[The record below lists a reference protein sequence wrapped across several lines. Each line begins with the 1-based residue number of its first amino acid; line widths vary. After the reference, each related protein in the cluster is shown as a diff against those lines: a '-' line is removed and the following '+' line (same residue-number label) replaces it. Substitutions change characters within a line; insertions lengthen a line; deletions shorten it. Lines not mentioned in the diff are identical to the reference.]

1 MSNTIANFIIRRQD
15 EEISELEQVLDMF
28 TVQRNVSMDDFCV
41 TIVHSSKEQY
51 DYSGLQA
58 KYPFRIEII
67 EKETDSLSAAYNEA
81 IRASEADWLMFME
94 YGDRMCDLYSVSMIL
109 NLLPTDEY
117 DILWTAYYDEF
128 KRKNANY
135 VNVATEATPSLT
147 GKMFRNEFLIRNGI
161 RFDESVTQDE
171 GTVFLATAK
180 CETDYQ
186 RFAKISTRFVP
197 YLHIEKPFTDEVTPE
212 DIILRRHRANM
223 AVIRNSKGR
232 KNTDLYAQYV
242 MKAMCNAYFFLHT
255 DGIDNAAVEILEDT
269 ENVYADNAWI
279 IDRMRPQD
287 EEVFLDEAEH
297 ELLSMI
303 QNAYQIYG
311 HEMYYDADDEPY
323 EMWMRRFRGEQKETP
338 KPSVKRETSQSTEEK
353 VAVFCG
359 TRNVY
364 KEMETAAKSLMCHTK
379 MDRIYFFIEDDEF
392 PEPLPENCICRN
404 VSGQKWFDPKGKN
417 YKSTWTYMCLMRAAF
432 AKLMPDEHKVL
443 SLDIDVIVNEDV
455 SELWDYDLDG
465 YYFAGVPETDMTDKQ
480 KTTYC
485 NFGVIMMNLDLI
497 RESGMDDRIIESLN
511 RDKWR
516 CPEQDAFN
524 HFCAGKIFELPSM
537 YNATRTSAITE
548 RPDVEKISHYAGIR
562 YWKHYKPYRQYEQMT
577 WGEILRTQQTEAG

>member
-1 MSNTIANFIIRRQD
+1 MSDTRATANFIIRRRD
-15 EEISELEQVLDMF
+15 EGICELEQTLDMF
-28 TVQRNVSMDDFCV
+28 AVQRNVNMDDFYV
-41 TIVHSSKEQY
+41 TIIHSSDSPY
-51 DYSGLQA
+51 DYSGLQER
-58 KYPFRIEII
+58 YPFRIEVI

-81 IRASEADWLMFME
+81 IRSSEADWLMFME
-94 YGDRMCDLYSVSMIL
+94 YGDRMCDLFSLSMIL
-109 NLLPTDEY
+109 ELLPTEEY
-117 DILWTAYYDEF
+117 DILWTEYYDEF
-128 KRKNANY
+128 NRKNAKY
-135 VNVATEATPSLT
+135 VNVVKEATPNVA
-147 GKMFRNEFLIRNGI
+147 GKMFRHEFLIMNAV
-161 RFDESVTQDE
+161 RFDETLTRDE
-171 GTVFLATAK
+171 GTVFIATAK
-180 CETDYQ
+180 SETDYQ

-197 YLHIEKPFTDEVTPE
+197 YLHIEKPSAEEMTPE

-255 DGIDNAAVEILEDT
+255 DGIDRIAVEILDDT
-269 ENVYADNAWI
+269 EQMYAENAWI

-287 EEVFLDEAEH
+287 EEVFLDDAEH
-297 ELLSMI
+297 ELLAMI
-303 QNAYQIYG
+303 QDAYQVYG
-311 HEMYYDADDEPY
+311 HEMRYDIDDEPY
-323 EMWMRRFRGEQKETP
+323 EMWMHRFRGERKEQSRP
-338 KPSVKRETSQSTEEK
+338 AVRNESHSTEDK

-364 KEMETAAKSLMCHTK
+364 KEMETAAKSLMCHTP

-392 PEPLPENCICRN
+392 PEPLPENFICRN

-432 AKLMPDEHKVL
+432 AKLMPDERKVL
-443 SLDIDVIVNEDV
+443 SLDIDVIVNEDI
-455 SELWDYDLDG
+455 SELWDIDLND
-465 YYFAGVPETDMTDKQ
+465 YYFAGVPETDMTEKQ

-485 NFGVIMMNLDLI
+485 NFGVIMMNLDMI
-497 RESGMDDRIIESLN
+497 RENRMDDRIIESLN
-511 RDKWR
+511 KDKWR

-524 HFCAGKIFELPSM
+524 HFCAGKIRKLPSM

-548 RPDVEKISHYAGIR
+548 RPEVEKISHYAGIR

-577 WGEILRTQQTEAG
+577 WGEIFRNDKTNV